1 MNFSQEIE
9 AAYRPV
15 QNEVISLHAR
25 WHQWMILFATD
36 QASVDILNQ
45 TAPFFFAEVQQVLV
59 SDVIIGISRLF
70 DPACMGKNENASL
83 LWVLEAVKRD
93 GRAVLADR
101 LEEVLAC
108 VMPQIEVARKHR
120 HKRIA
125 HNDRATFL
133 SSDRSVLPAI
143 TDTDISL
150 LLTSAEEFLNLVTDE
165 YGDTQTVLD
174 YLEPSGDAAALVR
187 NLDHAIQFRDLY
199 FEMENAGTNG
209 SLRW

>member
-1 MNFSQEIE
+1 MNFSQSIE
-9 AAYRPV
+9 AACRPV
-15 QNEVISLHAR
+15 QNEIISLHAR
-25 WHQWMILFATD
+25 WHQWKILFATD
-36 QASVDILNQ
+36 QASVDIFNQ

-59 SDVIIGISRLF
+59 PAVIIGISRLF
-70 DPACMGKNENASL
+70 DPASMGKNENASL
-83 LWVLEAVKRD
+83 LWVLDAVKRD

-101 LEEVLAC
+101 LEEVLVC
-108 VMPQIEVARKHR
+108 VMPQIEAARKHR

-150 LLTSAEEFLNLVTDE
+150 LLASAEKFLNLVTVE

-174 YLEPSGDAAALVR
+174 YLDPSGDSAALVR
-187 NLDHAIQFRDLY
+187 HLDHSIQFRELY
-199 FEMENAGTNG
+199 FEMENAGTDG